1 MAIIHIY
8 NDSVFD
14 PRLLE
19 AFAAVADTGS
29 FTAAAHRLHSTQS
42 TISQQIGRLEG
53 LIGKALLDRS
63 ARPVKLTPAGERLI
77 GYARRI
83 LALQSEAAAL
93 LADPSG
99 SRTLQV
105 GLPDDLMTATMSQG
119 FARFAE
125 RYRELRLDVTT
136 GLNRD
141 LSRQFRE
148 GEFDVVIVK
157 ELRAQADAR
166 ASFSEPLASIEG
178 ANQLQQWSEPIP
190 LVAFPPGGLYRDQM
204 IEQIEAA
211 GLRWYL
217 AFTGNS
223 LVSVL
228 RAVEAGLGVSIL
240 HVATIA
246 PYAVQPCR
254 QFEPVPPMVLS
265 AYAWEQDPATNELLS
280 VLTEIVSLERAASS
294 SAKSGAAEAGAR
306 ASKGRPNI

>member
-1 MAIIHIY
+1 MSIIHIY
-8 NDSVFD
+8 NDAVFD

-19 AFAAVADTGS
+19 AFVAVADAGS

-105 GLPDDLMTATMSQG
+105 GLPDDLMTAPMSQG

-125 RYRELRLDVTT
+125 RYREIRLDVTT
-136 GLNRD
+136 GLSRD

-148 GEFDVVIVK
+148 GEFRGRRI
-157 ELRAQADAR
+157 A
-166 ASFSEPLASIEG
+166 
-178 ANQLQQWSEPIP
+178 
-190 LVAFPPGGLYRDQM
+190 
-204 IEQIEAA
+204 
-211 GLRWYL
+211 
-217 AFTGNS
+217 
-223 LVSVL
+223 LVSGL
-228 RAVEAGLGVSIL
+228 HRQQSRQCAARRGSRAW
-240 HVATIA
+240 
-246 PYAVQPCR
+246 P
-254 QFEPVPPMVLS
+254 F
-265 AYAWEQDPATNELLS
+265 DPARCHNRTLCS
-280 VLTEIVSLERAASS
+280 
-294 SAKSGAAEAGAR
+294 
-306 ASKGRPNI
+306 PNLPAV

>member
-1 MAIIHIY
+1 MPIIHIY
-8 NDSVFD
+8 NGVVFD

-19 AFAAVADTGS
+19 AFVAVADAGS

-42 TISQQIGRLEG
+42 TISQQIGRLES

-63 ARPVKLTPAGERLI
+63 ARPVKLTPMGERLI

-83 LALQSEAAAL
+83 LALQREAAAL

-99 SRTLQV
+99 SRTLKV

-119 FARFAE
+119 FAHFAQ
-125 RYRELRLDVTT
+125 RYREIRLDVTT
-136 GLNRD
+136 GLSRD
-141 LSRQFRE
+141 LSWQFRA

-157 ELRAQADAR
+157 EPRAQADAR
-166 ASFSEPLASIEG
+166 ASFPEPLAWIE
-178 ANQLQQWSEPIP
+178 ATNPLQQWPEPIP

-204 IEQIEAA
+204 IAQLEAA

-228 RAVEAGLGVSIL
+228 RAVEAGLGVSVL
-240 HVATIA
+240 PVATIT
-246 PYAVQPCR
+246 PYAVQTCR

-265 AYAWEQDPATNELLS
+265 AYAWEQDAATTALLS
-280 VLTEIVSLERAASS
+280 VLAEIVSIER
-294 SAKSGAAEAGAR
+294 G
-306 ASKGRPNI
+306 ASKSADSFAPEA

>member
-1 MAIIHIY
+1 MAIIHVY
-8 NDSVFD
+8 NDAVFD

-19 AFAAVADTGS
+19 AFVAVADAGS

-83 LALQSEAAAL
+83 LALQSEAVAL

-105 GLPDDLMTATMSQG
+105 GLPDDLMTATMSHG

-125 RYRELRLDVTT
+125 RYREIRLDVTT
-136 GLNRD
+136 GLSSD

-157 ELRAQADAR
+157 DPRAQARRAR
-166 ASFSEPLASIEG
+166 KLF
-178 ANQLQQWSEPIP
+178 
-190 LVAFPPGGLYRDQM
+190 R
-204 IEQIEAA
+204 AA
-211 GLRWYL
+211 GVDRGGQPI
-217 AFTGNS
+217 A
-223 LVSVL
+223 
-228 RAVEAGLGVSIL
+228 AVV
-240 HVATIA
+240 
-246 PYAVQPCR
+246 
-254 QFEPVPPMVLS
+254 
-265 AYAWEQDPATNELLS
+265 
-280 VLTEIVSLERAASS
+280 
-294 SAKSGAAEAGAR
+294 
-306 ASKGRPNI
+306 